1 VVLVPLYVELA
12 GITSSQETLL
22 ANTVS
27 YLEELFA
34 SLVHDHKERVFFN
47 LSTPEVIEHIIQNS
61 EAELSADGAVMVRTG
76 EFTGRSPNDKYIVDH
91 GQSYDGEIDWGKVNQ
106 RITPEK
112 FDALLAKVLAY
123 LQGRK
128 IYVQD
133 VVAGAEQQHQ
143 RRVRVVSEFAWS
155 VLFSKNLF
163 IDTPASSADADFLV
177 IQAPGFKAA
186 PQVDGT
192 RSSTFVILDFEK
204 KIILIGNTQ
213 YAGEIKKSVFTA
225 MNRILPA
232 EGVLPMHCS
241 ANIGAQGDTAL
252 FFGLSGTGKTTLSS
266 DPDRALIGD
275 DEHGWGKEGVFNFE
289 GGCYAKTI
297 NLQREFEPL
306 IWDAVH
312 SFGSVLENVVYD
324 EHSREIDFGS
334 DAITENT
341 RGAYDL
347 SRIANYEKSGKG
359 AHPKNIFFLSADA
372 FGVLPPLAYLEGD
385 QVLRF
390 FLAGYTAKLAGTER
404 GLGNEPVATF
414 SSCFGAP
421 FLPLSP
427 MVYAKMLQEKIQEH
441 GTRVWLVNTGWIG
454 GAYGTGKRINLPY
467 TRRMIS
473 AALRNEIDLSKL
485 RTETAFGL
493 KIPHSIQGIPEE
505 ILDQRLAWSDAQQY
519 QRTAEELFRQFSQTL
534 AVYQK

>member
-1 VVLVPLYVELA
+1 
-12 GITSSQETLL
+12 
-22 ANTVS
+22 
-27 YLEELFA
+27 
-34 SLVHDHKERVFFN
+34 
-47 LSTPEVIEHIIQNS
+47 
-61 EAELSADGAVMVRTG
+61 
-76 EFTGRSPNDKYIVDH
+76 
-91 GQSYDGEIDWGKVNQ
+91 
-106 RITPEK
+106 
-112 FDALLAKVLAY
+112 
-123 LQGRK
+123 
-128 IYVQD
+128 
-133 VVAGAEQQHQ
+133 
-143 RRVRVVSEFAWS
+143 
-155 VLFSKNLF
+155 
-163 IDTPASSADADFLV
+163 
-177 IQAPGFKAA
+177 
-186 PQVDGT
+186 
-192 RSSTFVILDFEK
+192 
-204 KIILIGNTQ
+204 
-213 YAGEIKKSVFTA
+213 
-225 MNRILPA
+225 
-232 EGVLPMHCS
+232 
-241 ANIGAQGDTAL
+241 
-252 FFGLSGTGKTTLSS
+252 
-266 DPDRALIGD
+266 
-275 DEHGWGKEGVFNFE
+275 
-289 GGCYAKTI
+289 
-297 NLQREFEPL
+297 
-306 IWDAVH
+306 VH

>member
-1 VVLVPLYVELA
+1 LA
-12 GITSSQETLL
+12 KPTVQLTEVISSLMEKQRE
-22 ANTVS
+22 NIFV
-27 YLEELFA
+27 
-34 SLVHDHKERVFFN
+34 N
-47 LSTPEVIEHIIQNS
+47 LSLPEVIEHVVRNAEADLS
-61 EAELSADGAVMVRTG
+61 EDGAILVRTG
-76 EFTGRSPNDKYIVDH
+76 EFTGRSPNDKYIVDY
-91 GQSYDGEIDWGKVNQ
+91 GLAYDAEVDWGKVNQ
-106 RITPEK
+106 RISPEK
-112 FDALLAKVLAY
+112 FDLLLTKVVAY
-123 LQGRK
+123 LQQRK

-133 VVAGAEQQHQ
+133 VLVGADKRHQ
-143 RRVRVVSEFAWS
+143 RNIRVISEFAWS
-155 VLFSKNLF
+155 ILFSKNLF
-163 IDTPASSADADFLV
+163 IDNAATAGDTDFLV
-177 IQAPGFKAA
+177 IQAPGFKAD
-186 PQVDGT
+186 PLVDAT
-192 RSSTFVILDFEK
+192 RASTFVILDFEK

-241 ANIGAQGDTAL
+241 ANIGAQGDAAL

-266 DPDRALIGD
+266 DPERALIGD

-297 NLQREFEPL
+297 NLQKEYEPL

-312 SFGSVLENVVYD
+312 SFGAVLENVVYD
-324 EHSREIDFGS
+324 KHSRKIDFSS

-347 SRIANYEKSGKG
+347 SRISNYARSGQG
-359 AHPKNIFFLSADA
+359 AHPQNIFFLSADA
-372 FGVLPPLAYLEGD
+372 FGVLPPLSFLEGE
-385 QVLRF
+385 QVMRF

-404 GLGNEPVATF
+404 GLGSEPVATF

-427 MVYAKMLQEKIQEH
+427 LVYARMLQEKIQEH
-441 GTRVWLVNTGWIG
+441 HTRVWLVNTGWIG

-473 AALRNEIDLSKL
+473 AALKNEIDLSNL
-485 RTETAFGL
+485 RTEDVFGL
-493 KIPHSIQGIPEE
+493 QVPGEIQGIPEE
-505 ILDQRLAWSDAQQY
+505 ILDQRKCWSNVQQY
-519 QRTAEELFRQFSQTL
+519 QRAAAELFRQFSQTL
-534 AVYQK
+534 TVYQK

>member
-1 VVLVPLYVELA
+1 
-12 GITSSQETLL
+12 L

-34 SLVHDHKERVFFN
+34 SMVHDHKERVFFN